1 MKAKRERSRASDREE
16 KQRSRWK
23 LPWWRGWDNED
34 PWEEN
39 AISVAQNVTE
49 QIFHSV
55 RPEMRRVLDVDK
67 KDISSDVV
75 PGGVER

>member
-1 MKAKRERSRASDREE
+1 MKAKRERSRASDREG

-23 LPWWRGWDNED
+23 LRWWRGRDNED
-34 PWEEN
+34 PREEN
-39 AISVAQNVTE
+39 ATGVAQDVTE
-49 QIFHSV
+49 QISHSV

-75 PGGVER
+75 PGGVEP